1 MKSGGLA
8 TWAEL
13 LKFHTIWIVAAILL
27 CDVVT
32 FFAVNACHSDL
43 RADIRALASHGDSL
57 LINYL
62 STGAREYPASPH
74 MAKKGASPA

>member
-1 MKSGGLA
+1 MKSGSLA

-13 LKFHTIWIVAAILL
+13 LQFQTIWIVAAVLL
-27 CDVVT
+27 SDVVA

-43 RADIRALASHGDSL
+43 RADIRALAGHGDSL

-74 MAKKGASPA
+74 MAKKRASPA

>member
-13 LKFHTIWIVAAILL
+13 LKFHTIWIVATVLL
-27 CDVVT
+27 SDVVA

-43 RADIRALASHGDSL
+43 RADIRALAGHGDSL

-62 STGAREYPASPH
+62 STGAREYPATMH
-74 MAKKGASPA
+74 KTKLA